1 MVPKVGSLLRS
12 FFIRVPYYVLDPK
25 GTLISRTTH
34 EWDSN
39 SHGLYQGT
47 CNPPKPKL
55 VRTWVTGRIACVFV
69 IADIKELIAPLDP

>member
-1 MVPKVGSLLRS
+1 M
-12 FFIRVPYYVLDPK
+12 PYYVLDPT

-47 CNPPKPKL
+47 ENPPKPKL
-55 VRTWVTGRIACVFV
+55 VRTWVTGRIAYVFV
-69 IADIKELIAPLDP
+69 IAYIEELMASLDP